1 VGFLKPASSWVVVIS
16 LVIALVAAATIITAR
31 RLADGQRQAVT
42 SLGKI
47 NEQAYRLNGIEWK
60 IVASGQ
66 IEIADREQVSDA
78 RALTEHH
85 LKKLELEPGLQ
96 EAFSRV
102 RHALRTYQAATDE
115 EFALLAAG
123 NLQEA
128 KEVDETKVDPSFEE
142 LIVVLD
148 SVSDRYNA
156 AAQRSGWL
164 ADMTS
169 VIILLLATLVIAHL
183 SRRFERTYQAMLRLE
198 TEHAATQD
206 RMERDPLTG
215 LLNRRGLNRYQSLLE
230 PGLPAS
236 LLMIDLNDLK
246 VINDRDGHGAGDAQI
261 KQVATALVTAFSAFG
276 AIARWGGDEFVVLLP
291 GIKEERATT
300 MLNEIAQGL
309 EGAFPESLPF
319 SYGLAA
325 ITTGEVLERAMAIA
339 DAQMY
344 EEKRRSPRSSSESGF
359 DTLEEFT
366 SRLEQ
371 LGSPHEIIEVGLSM
385 ARRLL
390 GFDAS
395 DYSERKGECF
405 VIRSINGEAPAA
417 FESRLGS
424 EYSLGAGITGRAIA
438 NAATT
443 WSNDYPNEANALVDW
458 VELGVKSY
466 VAAPV
471 FQGGIVVGVIGMI
484 SFRTWR
490 PITPRVRHLL
500 EAVSLRL
507 GHALERVRVLEEI
520 RGTLEGGLLTL
531 GLALEA
537 RDLET
542 KGHTERVAHLAESLG
557 MQLGLND
564 ATLET
569 LRQGAYLHDIGKLS
583 VPDSILLKPGKLDTL
598 EWQVMQSHVML
609 GYEIAARI
617 PSLATDALEVIR
629 GHHERWDGTGYPD
642 QISGEKIPLLAR
654 IFAVCDVFDAL
665 QSERSYKQA
674 WTRNQALEEIRVQS
688 GKQFDPLVVRAFLE
702 SNAALESNT
711 VFESDLITGMPL
723 ISKP

>member
-1 VGFLKPASSWVVVIS
+1 VGFLKPASGWVVVAS
-16 LVIALVAAATIITAR
+16 VVIALAAAATIIAAR
-31 RLADGQRQAVT
+31 RLADVQRQAVT
-42 SLGKI
+42 YLEEI
-47 NEQAYRLNGIEWK
+47 NGQAYRQSALEWQ
-60 IVASGQ
+60 IVATGSFNVSVRDQ
-66 IEIADREQVSDA
+66 IVDA
-78 RALTEHH
+78 RAITELG
-85 LKKLELEPGLQ
+85 LKKLEREPGQ
-96 EAFSRV
+96 QAAFNHV
-102 RHALRTYQAATDE
+102 RQVLRTYQAATDE

-123 NLQEA
+123 KLEEA
-128 KEVDETKVDPSFEE
+128 KAVDEIKVDPGFEK
-142 LIVVLD
+142 LISVLD
-148 SVSDRYNA
+148 SVADQYDG
-156 AAQRSGWL
+156 AAQRAGWL
-164 ADMTS
+164 ADATS
-169 VIILLLATLVIAHL
+169 VFILLLATLVIAFL
-183 SRRFERTYQAMLRLE
+183 SRRSERTYQAMALLE

-206 RMERDPLTG
+206 REERDPLTG
-215 LLNRRGLNRYQSLLE
+215 LLNRRGLNRYQSMLE

-236 LLMIDLNDLK
+236 LLMVDLNDLK

-261 KQVATALVTAFSAFG
+261 KRVATALVTAFSALG

-291 GIKEERATT
+291 GINEERSTT
-300 MLNEIAQGL
+300 MLGKIAQGL

-319 SYGLAA
+319 SHGIAA

-339 DAQMY
+339 DARMY
-344 EEKRRSPRSSSESGF
+344 EEKRRSPRATSESGF
-359 DTLEEFT
+359 DTLEEFS

-395 DYSERKGECF
+395 DYTERKGDGF
-405 VIRSINGEAPAA
+405 VIRSINGEAPEA
-417 FESRLGS
+417 FKSRLGS
-424 EYSLGAGITGRAIA
+424 EYSPGAGITGRAIA
-438 NAATT
+438 SAATA
-443 WSNDYPNEANALVDW
+443 WSNDYPNEASALGEW

-466 VAAPV
+466 VATPV
-471 FQGGIVVGVIGMI
+471 FQGGNVVGVIGMI
-484 SFRTWR
+484 NFHTWR

-542 KGHTERVAHLAESLG
+542 KGHTTRVAHLAEKLG
-557 MQLGLND
+557 TQLGLNGE
-564 ATLET
+564 TLEA

-583 VPDSILLKPGKLDTL
+583 VPDSILLKPGRLDAL

-617 PSLATDALEVIR
+617 PSLSTGALEVIR

-642 QISGEKIPLLAR
+642 RNSGEEIPLLAR

-688 GKQFDPLVVRAFLE
+688 GKQFDPTVVQAFLE
-702 SNAALESNT
+702 LSKG
-711 VFESDLITGMPL
+711 FESDLITGMPQ